1 MRNSIPSLILKKERV
16 NVARKGHLWV
26 FSGAVEKSENANPGE
41 PIVVCDNNGNPLG
54 WGIFEG
60 GDIYVRVMEW
70 SPIPQN
76 INDILRKRIEDA
88 YLLRKKM
95 GLPSQDTNCFRLV
108 HGEGDL
114 LSSVIVDIYG
124 DIGVLQIHSVG
135 MRKYATQIA
144 EAIMDVVGVKGVFI
158 RKDPV
163 EEIIGNEPR
172 GHWHGQPSDEILC
185 FENGIPFFI
194 DAVFGQKTGFFIDQ
208 RNNRNLLKRYVAGKK
223 ILDLFSYTGGF
234 SVYALRYGATHAL
247 LVDSSRRAL
256 DIAQK
261 NFYLNQC
268 KNFHEVNSSV
278 KDFLRQNREKFDVI
292 VVDPPGFAK
301 HVSHL
306 DKALRAY
313 KQINKM
319 AVEHLKEGGILAT
332 FSCSQSVDFQTFQK
346 VVFKALARSKRQGRI
361 LHVLH
366 QSEDHP
372 VNVFHPET
380 SYLKGLIIV
389 VE

>member
-1 MRNSIPSLILKKERV
+1 MPSLILKKDRV
-16 NVARKGHLWV
+16 KVAQKGHLWV
-26 FSGAVEKSENANPGE
+26 FSGAVEKSESANPGE
-41 PIVVCDNNGNPLG
+41 PIIVCDNNGNPLG

-60 GDIYVRVMEW
+60 GEIYVRIMEW
-70 SPIPQN
+70 SPIPQKN
-76 INDILRKRIEDA
+76 INDILLKRIEEA
-88 YLLRKKM
+88 YLLRKKI
-95 GLPSQDTNCFRLV
+95 GLPSRNTNCFRLV

-114 LSSVIVDIYG
+114 LSGVIVDIY
-124 DIGVLQIHSVG
+124 DNIAVLQIHSIG

-144 EAIMDVVGVKGVFI
+144 EAIIDVVGVKGVFI
-158 RKDPV
+158 RKDPI
-163 EEIIGNEPR
+163 EEITGNEPR
-172 GHWHGQPSDEILC
+172 GHWHGQPSNEILC
-185 FENGIPFFI
+185 FENGIPFII
-194 DAVFGQKTGFFIDQ
+194 DVVFGQKTGFFIDQ

-223 ILDLFSYTGGF
+223 VLDLFSYTGGF
-234 SVYALRYGATHAL
+234 SVYALRYGATHSL
-247 LVDSSRRAL
+247 IVDSSRRAL

-268 KNFHEVNSSV
+268 RNFSEVNSSV
-278 KDFLRQNREKFDVI
+278 KDFLRNNREKFDVI
-292 VVDPPGFAK
+292 VVDPPSFAK

-332 FSCSQSVDFQTFQK
+332 FSCSQAVDFSSFQN
-346 VVFKALARSKRQGRI
+346 VVFKALARSRRKGRI

-366 QSEDHP
+366 QPEDHP
-372 VNVFHPET
+372 VNIFHPET